1 MHDMSYHTVSMTSF
15 SLNGTIAL
23 ESGNNYSMSTYEGE
37 MDEYSSIRAAR
48 IRKIMFPEFSYDS
61 EIDEKEE
68 SEIASTSL
76 VGQLGIP
83 ALHLKDSII
92 ELLCLKDGVELTAK
106 AIPELISLLSD
117 RDPDVVSR
125 AAHMVYLLSKED
137 KFIATLATN
146 HQLIG
151 ALLDAAAR
159 TEDGNT
165 KRETA
170 AAISHISDHAEGRM
184 HIFRSGGI
192 PELVRMLTWP
202 IEQVVHYAVTTLHNL
217 LLYLESSKQEI
228 LACGGLEA
236 LTPHLRSS
244 NVKLQALVADSIY
257 FLVLDRPYTKQLFLS
272 LQGPV
277 ALIDILKTPTNYTK
291 LYATVIRVIRSISTC
306 PLTKSTL
313 IQLGALETL
322 HFHLGKAT
330 DSKRQLAILNAM
342 RNLSDV
348 ATNLDT
354 LKDLIIDLLT
364 LIENSLDEELV
375 ACASG
380 ILSNLTCN
388 NVRNK
393 HTVCIN
399 DGVQLLSRIL
409 IRFPNIEDV
418 TEPVLC
424 TLRHCTARHSL
435 AQQAQNDIRINNAIP
450 IIIAL
455 LATRRAPIVKAA
467 LGLLRN
473 CALSPQ
479 NLQIMLQERT
489 ESGESVVSIAVEV
502 FTRSGLQLRMDFSSM
517 EDGVSQMEMVE
528 GSVSALHQ
536 LATNNDVAIFLLE
549 SPSIMNLLGDLV
561 SMEQINNNDDDLMM
575 RELMGLF
582 YQLSK
587 SPEGARIV
595 ERLGPISVFKEALRS
610 RHKSVSTY
618 AYGVIKNIEA
628 EGGDYQNYRSHAP
641 NHNTM
646 INHPSMIPPPAP
658 GSDYG
663 VWAHDGLEPELF
675 NEMYHSSSMTE
686 MKHDNTVM
694 GNNTSN
700 SWFDTDL

>member
-1 MHDMSYHTVSMTSF
+1 MHDITMSYLNF
-15 SLNGTIAL
+15 NGTLTSDCSNI
-23 ESGNNYSMSTYEGE
+23 YTGE
-37 MDEYSSIRAAR
+37 MDEYDMIRADR
-48 IRKIMFPEFSYDS
+48 IRKVMFPEFSMDS
-61 EIDEKEE
+61 GYEDHDDMNELPT
-68 SEIASTSL
+68 TSL
-76 VGQLGIP
+76 VAQLGTP
-83 ALHLKDSII
+83 ALYLKDSVI
-92 ELLCLKDGVELTAK
+92 ELLCLRDGVEVTTK
-106 AIPELISLLSD
+106 AIPELIALLTD
-117 RDPDVVSR
+117 RDPDVVNR
-125 AAHMVYLLSKED
+125 AAHMVYLLSREE

-146 HQLIG
+146 QKLIK
-151 ALLDAAAR
+151 ALLEAAAG

-170 AAISHISDHAEGRM
+170 AAISHISDHKEGRM

-217 LLYLESSKQEI
+217 LLFLESSKQEI

-306 PLTKSTL
+306 PLTKTAL

-322 HFHLGKAT
+322 HFHLVKNSI
-330 DSKRQLAILNAM
+330 DVKRQLAILNGM

-348 ATNLDT
+348 ATSLDNL
-354 LKDLIIDLLT
+354 KALIIDLLS
-364 LIENSLDEELV
+364 LIETSFNEEIV

-388 NVRNK
+388 NVNNK
-393 HTVCIN
+393 HTVCASG
-399 DGVQLLSRIL
+399 GVKLLSQIL
-409 IRFPNIEDV
+409 NRFPNIEDV

-435 AQQAQNDIRINNAIP
+435 AVEAQKEIRISGAFP
-450 IIIAL
+450 IILSL

-473 CALSPQ
+473 CALLQ
-479 NLQIMLQERT
+479 DNLQSMLNEVT
-489 ESGESVVSIAVEV
+489 EDGENIVGIAVEV
-502 FTRSGLQLRMDFSSM
+502 LSRSGIQLRMDFTSM

-536 LATNNDVAIFLLE
+536 LATNQDVAIFLLE
-549 SPSIMNLLGDLV
+549 SPQIMSLLSDLV

-595 ERLGPISVFKEALRS
+595 ERIGPMRVFREALKS

-618 AYGVIKNIEA
+618 AYGVLKNIEIEA
-628 EGGDYQNYRSHAP
+628 GDYQNYR
-641 NHNTM
+641 NYEQHNM
-646 INHPSMIPPPAP
+646 SSSMIPPPAP

-663 VWAHDGLEPELF
+663 GWAHDGLEPELF
-675 NEMYHSSSMTE
+675 NEMYHSSSITDI
-686 MKHDNTVM
+686 KHE
-694 GNNTSN
+694 NNTTN

>member
-1 MHDMSYHTVSMTSF
+1 MYDTIMSSF
-15 SLNGTIAL
+15 NFNGTLTSDCSNGYA
-23 ESGNNYSMSTYEGE
+23 GE
-37 MDEYSSIRAAR
+37 IDEYDMIKADRV
-48 IRKIMFPEFSYDS
+48 RKVMFPEFSIDS
-61 EIDEKEE
+61 GFEEHDDIID
-68 SEIASTSL
+68 IPTTSL
-76 VGQLGIP
+76 VVQLGTP
-83 ALHLKDSII
+83 ALYLKDSII
-92 ELLCLKDGVELTAK
+92 ELLCLRDGVEVTTK
-106 AIPELISLLSD
+106 AIPELIALLSD

-125 AAHMVYLLSKED
+125 AAHMVYLLSREE
-137 KFIATLATN
+137 KFIGTLATN
-146 HQLIG
+146 NKLIR
-151 ALLDAAAR
+151 ALLDAAAC

-165 KRETA
+165 KREIA
-170 AAISHISDHAEGRM
+170 AAISHISDHSEGRM

-228 LACGGLEA
+228 LSCGGLEA

-306 PLTKSTL
+306 PLTKTAL

-322 HFHLGKAT
+322 HYHLVKSSI
-330 DSKRQLAILNAM
+330 DVKRQLAILNGM

-348 ATNLDT
+348 ATSLDNL
-354 LKDLIIDLLT
+354 KELIMDLLS
-364 LIENSLDEELV
+364 LIEASFNEEVV

-388 NVRNK
+388 NTLNK
-393 HTVCIN
+393 HTVCASG
-399 DGVQLLSRIL
+399 GVKLLSQIL
-409 IRFPNIEDV
+409 NRFPNIEDV

-435 AQQAQNDIRINNAIP
+435 ATEAQKEVRIGNAFP
-450 IIIAL
+450 IILSL

-473 CALSPQ
+473 CALLQ
-479 NLQIMLQERT
+479 ENLQSMLKEVT
-489 ESGESVVSIAVEV
+489 EDGENIVVIAVEV
-502 FTRSGLQLRMDFSSM
+502 LSRSGMQLRMDFTAM

-536 LATNNDVAIFLLE
+536 LATNHDVAVFLLE
-549 SPSIMNLLGDLV
+549 SPQIISLLGDLV

-582 YQLSK
+582 YQLTK
-587 SPEGARIV
+587 SPEGARII
-595 ERLGPISVFKEALRS
+595 ERIGPMGIFKEALRS

-618 AYGVIKNIEA
+618 AYGVIKNIEL
-628 EGGDYQNYRSHAP
+628 ETGDYQNYR
-641 NHNTM
+641 NYEQHN
-646 INHPSMIPPPAP
+646 ISSNMIPPPAP

-663 VWAHDGLEPELF
+663 GWIHDGLEPELF
-675 NEMYHSSSMTE
+675 NEMYHSSSITDI
-686 MKHDNTVM
+686 KHESNAT
-694 GNNTSN
+694 N